1 MMTGFL
7 RRHLFTTAI
16 LVALIQCG
24 VLVWMIQ
31 DRASILRNGTEIVLK
46 TEPVDPRDL
55 LRGDYATLGYE
66 LSKIP
71 ASEITGYPGASYTG
85 GSVVFVVLKK
95 GADDH
100 WVKSRVSAEPVD
112 DLRDGEVLLKGRAR
126 YTFRPQNVE
135 TVRVDYGIERFY
147 VPEGKGRL
155 IEDAQRQK
163 RINAV
168 VMVDKKGRAQIKALR
183 DNGVLLYEE
192 PLY

>member
-1 MMTGFL
+1 VTGFL
-7 RRHLFTTAI
+7 RRHRFTAAI

-24 VLVWMIQ
+24 VLGWMIQ
-31 DRASILRNGTEIVLK
+31 GRASILRNGAEIVLK

-55 LRGDYATLGYE
+55 LRGDYVTLGYE
-66 LSKIP
+66 LSQIP
-71 ASEITGYPGASYTG
+71 ASEITGYPGASYTE
-85 GSVVFVVLKK
+85 GSDVFVVMKK
-95 GADDH
+95 SAGGT
-100 WVKSRVSAEPVD
+100 WVMSRVSAEPID

-126 YTFRPQNVE
+126 YMFTPQNVE

-147 VPEGKGRL
+147 VPEGEGRS

-163 RINAV
+163 RIDAV

-183 DNGVLLYEE
+183 DNGVPLYEE